1 MRNIPSPNS
10 DTIEEYLF
18 KWTQLE
24 EHYIWE
30 DSSLNRLFQFDYTD
44 NTDLNKIMIKCSSLN
59 DFYSTNIFQVYPVA
73 RKIFDM
79 KIDDRLKKGDSTL
92 VNDIAKVKIKNKN
105 KNFYSFASKYCCH
118 HNENYPIYDYYVD
131 RMLVY
136 FKTKDKFAN
145 FIRED
150 LKDYVKFKK
159 IILEFRKFY
168 DLEGFTLRDIDK
180 YLWIAGKEYFP
191 KDNQNK
197 KD

>member
-1 MRNIPSPNS
+1 MRNIQSPNS

-73 RKIFDM
+73 KKIFDM
-79 KIDDRLKKGDSTL
+79 KIDDRLKKGDPTL

-105 KNFYSFASKYCCH
+105 KNFYSFASKYCSH
-118 HNENYPIYDYYVD
+118 HNEDYPIYDYYVD